1 MEIFYDELKEFFN
14 AVNLEKLLETAIWG
28 KNGSD
33 IDKDLLNQFLEL
45 KRDQNV
51 DTMILLDKATQLR
64 QHIQDVVPRLFAH
77 DENKKPIYQ
86 GLSLADIQIEKLVF
100 VKLSESVQKALEAND
115 VTQLTQLSQACIT
128 HIQLSGT
135 GGQEL

>member
-1 MEIFYDELKEFFN
+1 MEIFYGELKEFFN

-28 KNGSD
+28 KNGND
-33 IDKDLLNQFLEL
+33 IDKDLLNRFLDL
-45 KRDQNV
+45 KRDENG
-51 DTMILLDKATQLR
+51 DLMTLLTTATHLR

-100 VKLSESVQKALEAND
+100 VKLSQALNEQAGD
-115 VTQLTQLSQACIT
+115 LAKLIELSKVCIT
-128 HIQLSGT
+128 HVLLSGT
-135 GGQEL
+135 GG